1 VAFITGAA
9 RGIGR
14 AIALEL
20 AGSGFDIAGNDLTY
34 SPGKR
39 EEGLAEV
46 KARVEEAGAAFLPVP
61 GDIARLEVH
70 EQIVSAALKRFK
82 RIDVL
87 VNNAG
92 VAPRERRDIL
102 ETAADSFDRVMGV
115 NVRGPFFLT
124 QRIARWMVGQADQA
138 EHGGPASEGKQAAPR
153 RAVIFISSV
162 SATFSSP
169 QRAEYCLSKAA
180 LSHAAAVFAHR
191 LAAQGINVYDVR
203 PGIMKTDMTA
213 PAAEKYDA
221 LIAEGLV
228 PQKRWG
234 LPEDVAKAV
243 AALARGDFAFST
255 GAVIDVS
262 GGLSIQ
268 RL

>member
-1 VAFITGAA
+1 LNDRPVAFVTGAA

-14 AIALEL
+14 AVALEL
-20 AGSGFDIAGNDLTY
+20 ASSGFDIAANDLTY

-39 EEGLAEV
+39 EEGLGEV
-46 KARVEEAGAAFLPVP
+46 KARVEEAGAAFLAVP

-70 EQIVSAALKRFK
+70 ERLVTAALKRFK

-92 VAPRERRDIL
+92 VAPLERRDIL

-124 QRIARWMVGQADQA
+124 QRIASWMVGQAGQA
-138 EHGGPASEGKQAAPR
+138 GAH
-153 RAVIFISSV
+153 RAIVFISSV
-162 SATFSSP
+162 SATFTSP
-169 QRAEYCLSKAA
+169 ERAEYCLSKAA

-191 LAAQGINVYDVR
+191 LAGEGVNVYDVR

-213 PAAEKYDA
+213 PAAEKYDR

-234 LPEDVAKAV
+234 LPEDVARAV
-243 AALARGDFAFST
+243 AALARGDFSFST
-255 GAVIDVS
+255 GAVVDVS

>member
-1 VAFITGAA
+1 LAARPVAFITGAA

-20 AGSGFDIAGNDLTY
+20 AHSGFDIAANDLTY

-39 EEGLAEV
+39 EEGLGEV
-46 KARVEEAGAAFLPVP
+46 KARVEKAGAAFLPVP
-61 GDIARLEVH
+61 GDVARLDVH
-70 EQIVSAALKRFK
+70 ERLVSAALKRFK

-102 ETAADSFDRVMGV
+102 ETTAESFDRVMGV
-115 NVRGPFFLT
+115 NVRGAFFLT
-124 QRIARWMVGQADQA
+124 QRVAREMV
-138 EHGGPASEGKQAAPR
+138 EPAQKDPAAG

-180 LSHAAAVFAHR
+180 LSHAASLFAHR
-191 LAAQGINVYDVR
+191 LAEHGINVYDVR

-213 PAAEKYDA
+213 PVADRYDK

-243 AALARGDFAFST
+243 AALARGDFAYST
-255 GAVIDVS
+255 GMVVDVS